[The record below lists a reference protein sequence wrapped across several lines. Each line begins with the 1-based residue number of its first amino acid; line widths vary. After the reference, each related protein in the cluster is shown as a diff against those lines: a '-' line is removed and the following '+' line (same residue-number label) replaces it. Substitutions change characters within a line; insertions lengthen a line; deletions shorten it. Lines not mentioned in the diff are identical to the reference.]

1 MFNQLAKAIALNKA
15 SEVLR
20 RDRRI
25 SIPAQKSINTWALA
39 ELGKPAYSD
48 DGILQD
54 GFAIGGWDLFSRYF
68 WVNHSTG
75 KKAKFSNATGNRKK

>member
-1 MFNQLAKAIALNKA
+1 MFQKIAKTIALSKVD
-15 SEVLR
+15 EVLS

-25 SIPAQKSINTWALA
+25 SIPAQKSINLWALA

-68 WVNHSTG
+68 WINHSTG